1 MKPIRRFFSRHLLLR
16 FTSEA
21 STRRRLVVLGLLG
34 LLLCSSITAI
44 AEDDKR
50 YNDIGNKIQCS
61 CGCAQILI
69 KCNHVGCQSSDTMI
83 RQLRTALATYSN
95 EEDVLNWFRKNY
107 GMTVVLEPAKHGF
120 ELTIWV
126 VPPLLVGAALLLV
139 FFIIRRWHMR
149 LAPAGANAQVDPT
162 LDALRERARR
172 ETEI

>member
-1 MKPIRRFFSRHLLLR
+1 M
-16 FTSEA
+16 A
-21 STRRRLVVLGLLG
+21 VVLC
-34 LLLCSSITAI
+34 CSALAF

-95 EEDVLNWFRKNY
+95 EEDVLNWFRRNY
-107 GMTVVLEPAKHGF
+107 GMTVVVEPARHGF

-126 VPPLLVGAALLLV
+126 VPPLLVAAALLLV
-139 FFIIRRWHMR
+139 FLIIQKWRMR
-149 LAPAGANAQVDPT
+149 TVPVAAPPVDPH
-162 LDALRERARR
+162 LEALRERARK